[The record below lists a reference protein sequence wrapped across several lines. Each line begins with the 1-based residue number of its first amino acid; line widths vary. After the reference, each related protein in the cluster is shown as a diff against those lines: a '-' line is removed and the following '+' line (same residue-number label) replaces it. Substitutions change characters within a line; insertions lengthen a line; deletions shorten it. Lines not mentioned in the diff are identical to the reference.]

1 MHQCYFLDTPIHGC
15 SAIYPNLAYVKLVI
29 MRDQSKGVW
38 ICYTCTVSRSQG
50 HAPSRID
57 T

>member
-15 SAIYPNLAYVKLVI
+15 SAIYLNLAYVKLVI
-29 MRDQSKGVW
+29 MRDQSAGIW
-38 ICYTCTVSRSQG
+38 IYYTCDVSRSQG

-57 T
+57 K